1 MNYMDDQTIKVSI
14 VIPVYNCENLLRR
27 TIDCVLSQSYSNIQ
41 LILIDD
47 GSIDNSPNIC
57 DEYESQDSR
66 VNVVHQENAGASAAR
81 NTGLKWVQGDY
92 VAFIDA
98 DDMVSK
104 QYIEILLYC
113 ALSTKTRIST
123 CEAFYCRENE
133 YKQYPIETLRPRV
146 IKVPDYNFMEA
157 WSHATVWGALFKK
170 NLLTDLMFDTE
181 ISVGEDSLF
190 FANAL
195 AQCDSVSYI
204 SNKLYYYFIY
214 DQSVSHGIYNEK
226 RLSEFTAW
234 QKINTLVAPISET
247 LDESSKAR
255 MVRHAIERYKEVL
268 RQDVPNEDILI
279 FFRNMILKNKDS
291 YLKLNSSQKA
301 KIEMYLILKTPKMYK
316 IAYRKH
322 KS

>member
-1 MNYMDDQTIKVSI
+1 MNYLDDQTIKVSI
-14 VIPVYNCENLLRR
+14 IIPVYNCENLLRR

-123 CEAFYCRENE
+123 CEAFYCSENE

-170 NLLTDLMFDTE
+170 NLLTDLMFDT
-181 ISVGEDSLF
+181 
-190 FANAL
+190 
-195 AQCDSVSYI
+195 
-204 SNKLYYYFIY
+204 
-214 DQSVSHGIYNEK
+214 
-226 RLSEFTAW
+226 
-234 QKINTLVAPISET
+234 
-247 LDESSKAR
+247 
-255 MVRHAIERYKEVL
+255 
-268 RQDVPNEDILI
+268 DI
-279 FFRNMILKNKDS
+279 
-291 YLKLNSSQKA
+291 
-301 KIEMYLILKTPKMYK
+301 
-316 IAYRKH
+316 
-322 KS
+322 

>member
-1 MNYMDDQTIKVSI
+1 MNYLDDQTIKVSI
-14 VIPVYNCENLLRR
+14 IIPVYNCENLLRR

-123 CEAFYCRENE
+123 CEAFYCSENE

-190 FANAL
+190 FANA
-195 AQCDSVSYI
+195 
-204 SNKLYYYFIY
+204 
-214 DQSVSHGIYNEK
+214 
-226 RLSEFTAW
+226 
-234 QKINTLVAPISET
+234 
-247 LDESSKAR
+247 
-255 MVRHAIERYKEVL
+255 
-268 RQDVPNEDILI
+268 
-279 FFRNMILKNKDS
+279 
-291 YLKLNSSQKA
+291 
-301 KIEMYLILKTPKMYK
+301 
-316 IAYRKH
+316 
-322 KS
+322 